1 MKQILAHEDF
11 GREETR
17 TRWQPIPDDEELPDL
32 DSPFLEWLGEIME
45 SIAALGE
52 LLLWIGGG
60 ALLAYLIYWFVTNR
74 DMRPMSFG
82 SSRSERAMPT
92 QIAGLDL
99 RPESLP
105 DDPATEAERLI
116 EAGDFRAALSLLYRG
131 ALSDLIHRHAL
142 EIHDG
147 ATEGECQR
155 LVGEQLGEN
164 LDGCF
169 SNLTRVWLRQAY
181 AHRSPE
187 KAQALALCQE
197 WRGCF
202 GGADANL

>member
-1 MKQILAHEDF
+1 
-11 GREETR
+11 
-17 TRWQPIPDDEELPDL
+17 
-32 DSPFLEWLGEIME
+32 
-45 SIAALGE
+45 
-52 LLLWIGGG
+52 
-60 ALLAYLIYWFVTNR
+60 
-74 DMRPMSFG
+74 MSFG
-82 SSRSERAMPT
+82 STGNGRTPPS

-105 DDPATEAERLI
+105 EDPASEAERLI

-131 ALSDLIHRHAL
+131 ALSDMVHRHAL

-155 LVGEQLGEN
+155 LVGEQLGQA

-169 SNLTRVWLRQAY
+169 SNLTLVWLRQAY
-181 AHRSPE
+181 AHQSPE
-187 KAQALALCQE
+187 REQALALCRE

-202 GGADANL
+202 GGADVNL

>member
-1 MKQILAHEDF
+1 MPLSASCCS
-11 GREETR
+11 G
-17 TRWQPIPDDEELPDL
+17 W
-32 DSPFLEWLGEIME
+32 
-45 SIAALGE
+45 
-52 LLLWIGGG
+52 G
-60 ALLAYLIYWFVTNR
+60 AVRSWPYLIYWFVTNR
-74 DMRPMSFG
+74 DLRPMSFG
-82 SSRSERAMPT
+82 STGNGRTPPS

-105 DDPATEAERLI
+105 EDPASEAERLI

-131 ALSDLIHRHAL
+131 ALSDMVHRHAL

-155 LVGEQLGEN
+155 LVGEQLGQA

-169 SNLTRVWLRQAY
+169 SNLTLVWLRQAY
-181 AHRSPE
+181 AHQSPE
-187 KAQALALCQE
+187 REQALALCRE

-202 GGADANL
+202 GGADVNL